1 VEDFLVVYLTKE
13 FENARLEEQKN
24 ISNLIVIDPPRMPEY
39 KARPKRLLLT
49 VKIIFIYFL
58 SLFCVL
64 VVKEIITVRL
74 NNRRLSNHAKKDSGE
89 VPHF

>member
-1 VEDFLVVYLTKE
+1 
-13 FENARLEEQKN
+13 
-24 ISNLIVIDPPRMPEY
+24 
-39 KARPKRLLLT
+39 LLLT